1 MINEGKHFLATR
13 GICAQLPTCE
23 ESSLDKGCSN
33 GAVNLGRAIVLW
45 KLPGNGGAELLD
57 RSIPR
62 SLVKECLYLKD
73 I

>member
-1 MINEGKHFLATR
+1 MINEGEHFLATR
-13 GICAQLPTCE
+13 GICAE

-45 KLPGNGGAELLD
+45 KLPGNGGAEPLD